1 MQSRLAL
8 LVLTLGF
15 AAACTSDAPL
25 APRRLSPGALVRANN
40 KGSGLTLNVVPTV
53 TVPLV
58 GGNSLE
64 VNQAVLTHF
73 TLVENIVGQIVGLD
87 ATGTLSG
94 TEVDVLGN
102 AIGVSTQPFTSE
114 VTVTSSG
121 SGQCSLLS
129 LDLSNIKGSA
139 LGLVTVAI
147 PANVDVKG
155 SGAVGSL
162 LCTLGQALSGIG
174 SALGGGQGAQ
184 GLVNALNNQVQ

>member
-8 LVLTLGF
+8 LALTLGF
-15 AAACTSDAPL
+15 AACTSDAPV
-25 APRRLSPGALVRANN
+25 APRTLSPGVLLRANN
-40 KGSGLTLNVVPTV
+40 KGSGLTLDVVPTV
-53 TVPLV
+53 TLPLV

-94 TEVDVLGN
+94 TEVDALGN

-121 SGQCSLLS
+121 SGQCTALS

-139 LGLVTVAI
+139 LGLVNVTI
-147 PANVDVKG
+147 PATVDVKS

-162 LCTLGQALSGIG
+162 LCALGQALSGIG

-184 GLVNALNNQVQ
+184 GLVNTLNNQVQ